1 MANRVNMQQQI
12 SQNRI
17 RVNYVT
23 EGVNTLKSRE
33 DSMMNYDTILG
44 TTKDLHLD
52 SISTIRTTDDM
63 FSPKLS

>member
-1 MANRVNMQQQI
+1 M
-12 SQNRI
+12 
-17 RVNYVT
+17 T
-23 EGVNTLKSRE
+23 EGVKTHKSKD

-63 FSPKLS
+63 FSPKQSQTTAEFEERLI